1 MARLGELLVAAG
13 LLDADKLE
21 QGLRAQ
27 VVWGGRLGTNLVELG
42 FIDLDQLSS
51 ALGRLHGMPAALAR
65 HFEKADPVLQRRIL
79 PELAD
84 KHSFVPLVEL
94 MGGKIAIACMDC
106 PHDDALAEIAGELG
120 ISSADLVVSIA
131 AEQRM
136 RYQLERVYNIAR
148 AARYLRSR
156 GKSIP
161 PFPEFGDFSDE
172 ADSDVEIPIDWEV
185 PAEASPP
192 PPPAPPASKLVD
204 RPPTQPDALAALID
218 RAIATVPSAAQP
230 AGRERRTYVKTLADD
245 PSPVPAPLPRDPRAP
260 PPPPANALGR
270 IAIRKVAIGPRG
282 EAVASDDDDEP
293 GLPDVAKAIRRS
305 EHRDRV
311 AELVLEAVEQFVP
324 ECGAAALLVVRG
336 DTATTW
342 LHFAR
347 SGAPLPDVAMPIDE
361 PGLIP
366 RALESTSSVRA
377 AAGKLAVLD
386 RALLQALGMIDGEL
400 VIVPIAIAGKALCV
414 IACAVESGTPIADIE
429 TIATSAGTA
438 FARLMRDAS
447 R

>member
-27 VVWGGRLGTNLVELG
+27 IVWGGRLGTNLVELG
-42 FIDLDQLSS
+42 FIDLDQLST

-65 HFEKADPVLQRRIL
+65 HFDKADPLLQRRIL

-106 PHDDALAEIAGELG
+106 PDDDALAEIAGELG

-172 ADSDVEIPIDWEV
+172 PDSDVEIPIDWEV
-185 PAEASPP
+185 PAE
-192 PPPAPPASKLVD
+192 PPAPPPPKKFVAD

-218 RAIATVPSAAQP
+218 RAISTVPAAAEP

-245 PSPVPAPLPRDPRAP
+245 PSPREP
-260 PPPPANALGR
+260 PPVPPANALGR

-282 EAVASDDDDEP
+282 ELASSDADEP

-324 ECGAAALLVVRG
+324 ECEAAALLVVRG

-347 SGAPLPDVAMPIDE
+347 SRAPLPNVAMPIDE

-377 AAGKLAVLD
+377 PAGKLAALD
-386 RALLQALGMIDGEL
+386 RALLQALGADGEL
-400 VIVPIAIAGKALCV
+400 VVVPIAIAGKALCV
-414 IACAVESGTPIADIE
+414 IACAVEPGTPIADIE

-438 FARLMRDAS
+438 FARLMRNTS

>member
-106 PHDDALAEIAGELG
+106 PDDEALAEIASELG
-120 ISSADLVVSIA
+120 ISPADLVVSIA

-172 ADSDVEIPIDWEV
+172 PDSDVEIPIDWEV
-185 PAEASPP
+185 PAEPPPPP
-192 PPPAPPASKLVD
+192 PPPAKKFVD
-204 RPPTQPDALAALID
+204 RPPTMPDALAALID
-218 RAIATVPSAAQP
+218 RAISTVPSAAQP

-245 PSPVPAPLPRDPRAP
+245 PSPPPAPLPQ
-260 PPPPANALGR
+260 PPANALGR
-270 IAIRKVAIGPRG
+270 IAIRKVAIGARG
-282 EAVASDDDDEP
+282 EAVASDDDDDHAP

-324 ECGAAALLVVRG
+324 DCAAAALLVVRG

-366 RALESTSSVRA
+366 RALESASSVRA
-377 AAGKLAVLD
+377 PAGKLAALD
-386 RALLQALGMIDGEL
+386 RALLQALGVIDGEL

-414 IACAVESGTPIADIE
+414 IACAVDSATPIADIE

>member
-27 VVWGGRLGTNLVELG
+27 IVWGGRLGTNLVELG

-51 ALGRLHGMPAALAR
+51 MLGRLHGMPAALAR
-65 HFEKADPVLQRRIL
+65 HFDKADPMLQRRIL

-106 PHDDALAEIAGELG
+106 PDDESLAEIASELG

-172 ADSDVEIPIDWEV
+172 PDSDVEIPIDWEV
-185 PAEASPP
+185 PTEPP
-192 PPPAPPASKLVD
+192 PKPPEPAKKFVD

-218 RAIATVPSAAQP
+218 RAISAAPAAAEP
-230 AGRERRTYVKTLADD
+230 AGRERRSYVKTLADE
-245 PSPVPAPLPRDPRAP
+245 PSPARGDAHE

-270 IAIRKVAIGPRG
+270 IAIRKVAI
-282 EAVASDDDDEP
+282 AQHDDPP
-293 GLPDVAKAIRRS
+293 GLPDIAKAIRRS
-305 EHRDRV
+305 DHRDRV

-324 ECGAAALLVVRG
+324 GCEAAAVLVVRG

-347 SGAPLPDVAMPIDE
+347 SGAPLPDVAVPIDE

-366 RALESTSSVRA
+366 RALAATSSVRA
-377 AAGKLAVLD
+377 PAGKLAALD
-386 RALLQALGMIDGEL
+386 RALLQALGADGEL
-400 VIVPIAIAGKALCV
+400 VVVPIAIAGKALCV
-414 IACAVESGTPIADIE
+414 IACAVEPGTPIADIE

>member
-21 QGLRAQ
+21 QALRAQ
-27 VVWGGRLGTNLVELG
+27 IAWGGRLGTNLVELG
-42 FIDLDQLSS
+42 FIDLDELSR
-51 ALGRLHGMPAALAR
+51 ALGRLHGVPAALAR

-94 MGGKIAIACMDC
+94 ADNQIAIACMD
-106 PHDDALAEIAGELG
+106 PPTDDALAEISHELG
-120 ISSADLVVSIA
+120 ISSANLVVSVA

-148 AARYLRSR
+148 GARYLRSR

-161 PFPEFGDFSDE
+161 PFPEFGDFSTE
-172 ADSDVEIPIDWEV
+172 ADSDVEIPIDWDEPE
-185 PAEASPP
+185 PAPAPAPP
-192 PPPAPPASKLVD
+192 PPPE

-218 RAIATVPSAAQP
+218 RAIAAAPLPAEP

-245 PSPVPAPLPRDPRAP
+245 SQPPPLPPGLVDE
-260 PPPPANALGR
+260 PPPAPNTLGR
-270 IAIRKVAIGPRG
+270 IAIRKVAIGSR
-282 EAVASDDDDEP
+282 EV
-293 GLPDVAKAIRRS
+293 GLPEAAKAIRRA

-311 AELVLEAVEQFVP
+311 AELVLDAVERFVP
-324 ECGAAALLVVRG
+324 GCCAAAMLVVRG

-342 LHFAR
+342 RHFAR
-347 SGAPLPDVAMPIDE
+347 SGAPLPDVAIPIDE
-361 PGLIP
+361 PGLVP
-366 RALESTSSVRA
+366 RALESAGSTRA
-377 AAGKLAVLD
+377 RAESLAELDRRLLHALGAGAELAV
-386 RALLQALGMIDGEL
+386 
-400 VIVPIAIAGKALCV
+400 VPIAIAGKSLCV
-414 IACAVESGTPIADIE
+414 IACALEPNTAIGDVE

-438 FARLMRDAS
+438 FARLMRDAG